1 MCRIS
6 EINWNNSVKTHP
18 FGLKEDSFESSCYD
32 KHFGYKFAQ
41 IGPMWLKL
49 VVFEHALPSKT
60 HKPYRYGQPYVFET
74 WLVKAGSTPDAF
86 ALIC

>member
-1 MCRIS
+1 MCGIS
-6 EINWNNSVKTHP
+6 EINRTNSVKTHR
-18 FGLKEDSFESSCYD
+18 FGLKENSFELSCYGD
-32 KHFGYKFAQ
+32 HFEYKFSQ
-41 IGPMWLKL
+41 FGLMWLKL